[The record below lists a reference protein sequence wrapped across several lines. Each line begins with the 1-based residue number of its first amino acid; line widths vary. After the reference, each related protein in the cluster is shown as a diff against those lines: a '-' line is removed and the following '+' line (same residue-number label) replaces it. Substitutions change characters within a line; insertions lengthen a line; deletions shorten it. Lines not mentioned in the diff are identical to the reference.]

1 MDNSVSYMKGRKK
14 NHESKNVITKK
25 HHHSDGNLKILTNQ
39 RSSTNL
45 QFARCS
51 WRCFHRWAEHSGVG
65 ASEILISRRL
75 RIALAEKEHLES
87 ATGNRVESAPQKRTS
102 AKRLRRSRVVRS
114 RSVSEPISEGTTWL
128 LPNLPFDESNNLL
141 YCWSHLIHLQS
152 SYSPFRRGLFSSK

>member
-1 MDNSVSYMKGRKK
+1 MEIVILFRERSIDGLHSKEKFRLMGCHGQFSLLHERKK
-14 NHESKNVITKK
+14 ENHESKNVITKK

-51 WRCFHRWAEHSGVG
+51 WRCFYRWAEHSGVG

-75 RIALAEKEHLES
+75 RIALAEKQHLES
-87 ATGNRVESAPQKRTS
+87 ATGNPVESAPRKRTS

-114 RSVSEPISEGTTWL
+114 RSVSEPISEGTT
-128 LPNLPFDESNNLL
+128 
-141 YCWSHLIHLQS
+141 
-152 SYSPFRRGLFSSK
+152 